1 MIGDAAPGST
11 LFAAETQVRWR
22 DLDAFNHVNNAN
34 YLTYLEE
41 ARLQWL
47 AQVPGR
53 WHDENCMPV
62 LAASTIN
69 YRQPIEWPAGL
80 RIKLYCQRLGDRSLT
95 IAHRILAT
103 DRDTLYS
110 DGHVVIVWIDPSR
123 GTSLSVPQAIRD
135 AVTAAG

>member
-1 MIGDAAPGST
+1 MTSNDPGSM
-11 LFAAETQVRWR
+11 LFTADTQVRWR

-47 AQVPGR
+47 AQVPGS

-69 YRQPIEWPAGL
+69 YRLPIEWPAEL
-80 RIKLYCQRLGDRSLT
+80 RIKLYCQRLGNRSLT
-95 IAHRILAT
+95 IAHRILNP
-103 DRDTLYS
+103 DGDKLYS
-110 DGHVVIVWIDPSR
+110 DGHVVIVWIDPCR
-123 GTSLSVPQAIRD
+123 GTTLPVPKAIGD
-135 AVTAAG
+135 AIAAAN